1 MSNFLITNLLIFIPL
16 VSSLSIGIFKNKL
29 SEKFVT
35 YLAIFSVF
43 ISTIF
48 SVWIVI
54 QTFFFD
60 YYLNENLF
68 VWASINDYVF
78 YFGFLVD
85 KLSSLMFFV
94 VTFVSLMVH
103 IYTIGYMHGDE
114 GFKRFFSYLN
124 AFTFAMLILV
134 GSNNLLLLF
143 FGWEAVGLISYL
155 LIGFW
160 FKKQSAVFANLK
172 AFLINRVGDFGFII
186 GIGLIFHLF
195 ENFDYSYIF
204 NNLELLEN
212 KNITGLYGS
221 SFSLTTAICICLFIG
236 AMGKSA
242 QFPLH
247 SWLPDSMEGP
257 TPISALIHAATMV
270 TAGIYMVSRLSPIF
284 ELSTFALSFI
294 LITGC
299 ITALFM
305 GFLGLV
311 QNDIKKIIAY
321 STLSQLGY
329 MTAALG
335 CSAYSIA
342 IFHLVTHAFFKA
354 LLFLCAGS
362 VIIAMHHEQDIRKM
376 GGLRKYMPI
385 TAITCLLG
393 TVSLIGLPFTSGFFS
408 KESIIHVLHSAT
420 IFGADTSYILLNIGL
435 FVTVLYS
442 MRLYLYVFEGNYKNS
457 KPDTKPKECPL
468 VITLPLLILTIP
480 SIFIGAF
487 LFELFVP
494 SNFFQESLVLLS
506 SDVISTFSNYWFEYA
521 IHSFITIQFWIIFA
535 SLIFAFILFGKNKKL
550 LDHIKT
556 TFSPL
561 LNLFEK
567 NYFFD
572 NFFISFLAIKSTNKF
587 GKLLN
592 ENIDRSV
599 IDNFFVNGTAKLISK
614 VSNFVRQIQSGY
626 IYQYALFMLAGLFAF
641 IFFRVL

>member
-1 MSNFLITNLLIFIPL
+1 MSNFLITNLLVFIPL
-16 VSSLSIGIFKNKL
+16 VGSLSIGIFKNKL
-29 SEKFVT
+29 SEKIVT
-35 YLAIFSVF
+35 FIAIFSVF
-43 ISTIF
+43 ISTVLSI
-48 SVWIVI
+48 WILI

-68 VWASINDYVF
+68 VWASINNYEF

-103 IYTIGYMHGDE
+103 IYTIGYMNGDK

-160 FKKQSAVFANLK
+160 FKKQSAIFANLK

-186 GIGLIFHLF
+186 GIGLIFYVF
-195 ENFDYSYIF
+195 ENFDYLYIF

-212 KNITGLYGS
+212 KNLIGLYGS
-221 SFSLTTAICICLFIG
+221 GFSLTTAICICLFIG

-294 LITGC
+294 LIIGSV
-299 ITALFM
+299 TALFM
-305 GFLGLV
+305 GLLGLV

-362 VIIAMHHEQDIRKM
+362 VIIAMHHEQDIREM
-376 GGLRKYMPI
+376 GGLRKHMPI
-385 TAITCLLG
+385 TAVTCLLG
-393 TVSLIGLPFTSGFFS
+393 TISLIGLPFTSGFFS
-408 KESIIHVLHSAT
+408 KESIIHALHSST
-420 IFGADTSYILLNIGL
+420 IFGADISYLFLNIGL
-435 FVTVLYS
+435 FVTVMYS
-442 MRLYLYVFEGNYKNS
+442 MRLYLYVFEGDLKNS
-457 KPDTKPKECPL
+457 KYDLKPKECPL
-468 VITLPLLILTIP
+468 VITLPLLILTVP
-480 SIFIGAF
+480 SILIGIF
-487 LFELFVP
+487 LFELFIT
-494 SNFFQESLVLLS
+494 SDSLRESLVLLNS
-506 SDVISTFSNYWFEYA
+506 EIISTFSNYWFEYA
-521 IHSFITIQFWIIFA
+521 IHSFITIQFWIIFL
-535 SLIFAFILFGKNKKL
+535 SIIFAFILFGKNKIL
-550 LDHIKT
+550 LNHIKT
-556 TFSPL
+556 TFSPF

-592 ENIDRSV
+592 ENIDVSF
-599 IDNFFVNGTAKLISK
+599 IDNFFVNGTANLISK
-614 VSNFVRQIQSGY
+614 FSNIVRQIQSGY
-626 IYQYALFMLAGLFAF
+626 IYQYALFMLVGLFAF
-641 IFFRVL
+641 ILYRVF

>member
-1 MSNFLITNLLIFIPL
+1 MDFNPN
-16 VSSLSIGIFKNKL
+16 
-29 SEKFVT
+29 
-35 YLAIFSVF
+35 
-43 ISTIF
+43 
-48 SVWIVI
+48 
-54 QTFFFD
+54 FFFD

-68 VWASINDYVF
+68 VWASINDYEF

-103 IYTIGYMHGDE
+103 IYTIGYMNGDK

-186 GIGLIFHLF
+186 GIGLIFYLF
-195 ENFDYSYIF
+195 ENFDYFYIF

-212 KNITGLYGS
+212 KNITGPYGS

-270 TAGIYMVSRLSPIF
+270 TAGIYMVARLSPIF

-294 LITGC
+294 LIIGS

-305 GFLGLV
+305 GLLGLV

-362 VIIAMHHEQDIRKM
+362 VIIAMHHEQDIREM
-376 GGLRKYMPI
+376 GGLRKFMPI
-385 TAITCLLG
+385 TAVTCLLG
-393 TVSLIGLPFTSGFFS
+393 TISLIGLPFTSGFFS
-408 KESIIHVLHSAT
+408 KESIIHVLHSST
-420 IFGADTSYILLNIGL
+420 IFGADVSYLFLNIGL
-435 FVTVLYS
+435 FVTVMYS
-442 MRLYLYVFEGNYKNS
+442 MRLYLYVFEGDLKNS
-457 KPDTKPKECPL
+457 KSDLKPKECPL
-468 VITLPLLILTIP
+468 VITLPLLILTVP
-480 SIFIGAF
+480 SILIGMF
-487 LFELFVP
+487 LFELFVT
-494 SNFFQESLVLLS
+494 
-506 SDVISTFSNYWFEYA
+506 SDF
-521 IHSFITIQFWIIFA
+521 
-535 SLIFAFILFGKNKKL
+535 LR
-550 LDHIKT
+550 
-556 TFSPL
+556 
-561 LNLFEK
+561 NL
-567 NYFFD
+567 
-572 NFFISFLAIKSTNKF
+572 
-587 GKLLN
+587 
-592 ENIDRSV
+592 
-599 IDNFFVNGTAKLISK
+599 
-614 VSNFVRQIQSGY
+614 
-626 IYQYALFMLAGLFAF
+626 
-641 IFFRVL
+641 

>member
-1 MSNFLITNLLIFIPL
+1 MNNFLITNLLVFIPL
-16 VSSLSIGIFKNKL
+16 VGSLTIGIFKNQL
-29 SEKFVT
+29 SEKSVT
-35 YLAIFSVF
+35 FLAIFSVF
-43 ISTIF
+43 VSTIF
-48 SVWIVI
+48 SVWILI
-54 QTFFFD
+54 QTFIYD
-60 YYLNENLF
+60 YYKNENLF
-68 VWASINDYVF
+68 VWASINDYEF

-103 IYTIGYMHGDE
+103 IYTIGYMHGDK

-160 FKKQSAVFANLK
+160 FKKQTAVFANLK

-186 GIGLIFHLF
+186 GIGLVFYLF
-195 ENFDYSYIF
+195 ENFDYFYIF

-212 KNITGLYGS
+212 KNITSLYGT

-284 ELSTFALSFI
+284 ELSSFALSFI
-294 LITGC
+294 LITGSV
-299 ITALFM
+299 TALFM

-385 TAITCLLG
+385 TALTCLLG
-393 TVSLIGLPFTSGFFS
+393 SVSLIGLPFTSGFFS
-408 KESIIHVLHSAT
+408 KESIIHTLYSST
-420 IFGADTSYILLNIGL
+420 IFGADVSYLFLNIGL
-435 FVTVLYS
+435 FVTVMYS
-442 MRLYLYVFEGNYKNS
+442 MRLYLYVFEGDLKYS
-457 KPDTKPKECPL
+457 DSDIKPKECPV
-468 VITLPLLILTIP
+468 VITLPLLILTVP
-480 SIFIGAF
+480 SIFIGMF
-487 LFELFVP
+487 LYELFVT
-494 SNFFQESLVLLS
+494 SDFLSESLVLLK
-506 SDVISTFSNYWFEYA
+506 SDTISTFSNYWFEYA
-521 IHSFITIQFWIIFA
+521 IHSFITIQFWIIFL
-535 SLIFAFILFGKNKKL
+535 SIIFSFILFGKNKIL
-550 LDHIKT
+550 LNHIKT

-592 ENIDRSV
+592 ENIDISF

-614 VSNFVRQIQSGY
+614 VSNVVRQIQSGY
-626 IYQYALFMLAGLFAF
+626 LYQYALFMLIGLFAF
-641 IFFRVL
+641 IFFRVF

>member
-1 MSNFLITNLLIFIPL
+1 MSNFLITNLLVFIPL
-16 VSSLSIGIFKNKL
+16 VGSLTIGIFKNKL
-29 SEKFVT
+29 SEKSVT
-35 YLAIFSVF
+35 FLAIFSVF
-43 ISTIF
+43 ISTVF
-48 SVWIVI
+48 SVWLLI
-54 QTFFFD
+54 QTFFYD
-60 YYLNENLF
+60 YYKNENLF
-68 VWASINDYVF
+68 VWASINDYKF

-103 IYTIGYMHGDE
+103 IYTIGYMHGDK

-186 GIGLIFHLF
+186 GIGLVFYLF
-195 ENFDYSYIF
+195 ENFDYFYIF

-212 KNITGLYGS
+212 KNITGPYGVN
-221 SFSLTTAICICLFIG
+221 FSLTTAICICLFIG

-294 LITGC
+294 LITGT

-408 KESIIHVLHSAT
+408 KESIIHVLHSST
-420 IFGADTSYILLNIGL
+420 IFGADVSYLFLNIGL
-435 FVTVLYS
+435 FVTVMYS
-442 MRLYLYVFEGNYKNS
+442 MRLYLYVFEGDFKNS
-457 KPDTKPKECPL
+457 NSHIKPKESPF
-468 VITLPLLILTIP
+468 VITLPLLILTVP
-480 SIFIGAF
+480 SILIGMF
-487 LFELFVP
+487 LFELFVT
-494 SNFFQESLVLLS
+494 SDFFHESLVLLN
-506 SDVISTFSNYWFEYA
+506 SDIIATFSNYWFEYA
-521 IHSFITIQFWIIFA
+521 IHSFVTIQFWIILL
-535 SLIFAFILFGKNKKL
+535 SIIFAFILFGKNKIL
-550 LDHIKT
+550 LNHIKT

-592 ENIDRSV
+592 ENIDISF

-614 VSNFVRQIQSGY
+614 VSNIVRQIQSGY
-626 IYQYALFMLAGLFAF
+626 IYQYALFMLVGLFAF
-641 IFFRVL
+641 IFLRVL